1 MTSLVSSV
9 ADRTTPVP
17 AQVGSKIKSARG
29 GHIAADNKR
38 EQTIRERAYA
48 IWELEGR
55 SDGRSLAHWLKA
67 EAEIGSANGLPTAT
81 RAKRAKPV
89 DRRQPRHQRRHR
101 LA

>member
-17 AQVGSKIKSARG
+17 AQIGSKIKSARG

-48 IWELEGR
+48 IWEQEGR
-55 SDGRSLAHWLKA
+55 PSDRSLPNWLKA
-67 EAEIGSANGLPTAT
+67 EAEIETGQCERMLDTPVM
-81 RAKRAKPV
+81 AKRSKPI
-89 DRRQPRHQRRHR
+89 DRREPHLRP
-101 LA
+101 